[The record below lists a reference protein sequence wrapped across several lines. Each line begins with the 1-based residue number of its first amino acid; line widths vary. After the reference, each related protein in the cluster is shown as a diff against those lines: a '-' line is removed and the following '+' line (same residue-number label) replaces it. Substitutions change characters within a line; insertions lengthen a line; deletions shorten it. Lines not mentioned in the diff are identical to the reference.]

1 MIALTPSAIRQLK
14 RLIAEHPE
22 DSIVRL
28 TLEDLDETRL
38 GLRMTLESSPQPDD
52 EVQDCDGLIVAI
64 HARSAP
70 RMDGVTLDYQEPG
83 GFRFLHPTESDDMLQ
98 PFSLN

>member
-1 MIALTPSAIRQLK
+1 MIALTPSAIQQLK

-22 DSIVRL
+22 DPIVRL

-38 GLRMTLESSPQPDD
+38 GLRMTLESSLQPDD
-52 EVQDCDGLIVAI
+52 EVQDCNGLIVAI

-70 RMDGVTLDYQEPG
+70 RMDGVTMDYQEPG
-83 GFRFLHPTESDDMLQ
+83 GFRFLHPTEGDDMFQ